1 MRGSK
6 HEKNRKRKRKS
17 RQQAI
22 ATEQDDMDNITTGGT
37 LRSAVKRGAIDFIAT
52 TKSDTTDIPTTSC
65 FAAAITSPRA
75 EDDIA
80 TATIIA
86 KYDTAVEETAERTF
100 IAETPRAVVQGPA
113 P

>member
-52 TKSDTTDIPTTSC
+52 TKSDTTDIPTTSDRC
-65 FAAAITSPRA
+65 MRGVRMDDHRLTPQYPSLPGTSKP
-75 EDDIA
+75 
-80 TATIIA
+80 TIP
-86 KYDTAVEETAERTF
+86 
-100 IAETPRAVVQGPA
+100 TPSRYGRFTNLP
-113 P
+113 PSFL